1 MQVTTELASLNRMYQ
16 QMLVP
21 DWLSQQIVTLAHKD
35 EDTVAAAKLVT
46 NENLKSFIKRAKTPE
61 E

>member
-1 MQVTTELASLNRMYQ
+1 LW
-16 QMLVP
+16 P

-46 NENLKSFIKRAKTPE
+46 NGNLKRFIERAKTPE